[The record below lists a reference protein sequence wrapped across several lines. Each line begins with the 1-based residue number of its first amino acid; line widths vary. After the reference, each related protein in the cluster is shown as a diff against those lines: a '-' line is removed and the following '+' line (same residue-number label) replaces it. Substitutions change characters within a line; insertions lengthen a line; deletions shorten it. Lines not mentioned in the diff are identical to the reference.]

1 MTVHVGTSGWQYRHW
16 RERFYPSGV
25 PQKAWLEFY
34 AERFATVESNNAF
47 YRLPEPKTF
56 AAWAQRTP
64 DDFVFTVKVS
74 RYLTHIRRLREPAEP
89 VARFVEHARHLGD
102 KLGPVLL
109 QLPPNLK
116 LASDDLAET
125 LKRFAREEPRVRVAV
140 EFRHDSWFIDQVRDI
155 LESHGAALCLAD
167 GSLTTKTDRK
177 IHGVM
182 SPEWRTTD
190 WGYVRFHHGAA
201 SPDPCYGRRALSTW
215 VDRIGDLF
223 GTQRDVFVYFNND
236 GAACALRDARVFAG
250 LAEKSGLRVTRVVG
264 PREVSVG

>member
-1 MTVHVGTSGWQYRHW
+1 MNVHVGTSGWQYRHW

-34 AERFATVESNNAF
+34 ADRFATVESNNAF

-56 AAWAQRTP
+56 ADWARRTP

-74 RYLTHIRRLREPAEP
+74 RYLTHIRRLREPADP
-89 VARFVEHARHLGD
+89 VNRFVAHARHLGE
-102 KLGPVLL
+102 KMGPVLL

-116 LASDDLAET
+116 LAAGDLAET
-125 LKRFAREEPRVRVAV
+125 LQRFAREDSKVRVAV
-140 EFRHDSWFIDQVRDI
+140 EFRHDSWFTDEVRAI
-155 LESHGAALCLAD
+155 LESQNAALCLAD
-167 GSLTTKTDRK
+167 GSLTTKPDRK

-182 SPEWRTTD
+182 SPLWRTAN

-215 VDRIGDLF
+215 VDRIKDLF
-223 GTQRDVFVYFNND
+223 GSGDDVFVYFNND

-250 LAEKSGLRVTRVVG
+250 LAEAAGLSVTRVVG
-264 PREVSVG
+264 PREVTVG